1 MKRYRIKNILKIIGD
16 IFVPLL
22 PGIICAGLCGA
33 SASLIAQIVP
43 DYSDSYIWA
52 FTEGKTMIYQR
63 HLDGEWLTRN
73 DLSDNVAADLKK
85 RGFKF
90 LGSTLIYSYLQSI
103 GVINDHDPG
112 CSMFIK
118 IGGVIVR

>member
-1 MKRYRIKNILKIIGD
+1 
-16 IFVPLL
+16 
-22 PGIICAGLCGA
+22 
-33 SASLIAQIVP
+33 
-43 DYSDSYIWA
+43 
-52 FTEGKTMIYQR
+52 MIYQR

-73 DLSDNVAADLKK
+73 ELSYNVAADLKK
-85 RGFKF
+85 
-90 LGSTLIYSYLQSI
+90 GSTLIYSYLQSI